1 MSDRCPLEGPALAV
15 GKGAREHNFIA
26 IEGVIGVGKTTLA
39 RLLSEAM
46 DARLALEVVEE
57 NPFLKDFYRDM
68 RRYAF
73 QTQVFFLLSRYQQQ
87 MDMMQPDLFT
97 PRLVSDYIFQ
107 KDRIFANLNL
117 SDNELKLY
125 DRLFPLLERDVPAPD
140 LVVYLQASHEVVMG
154 RIARRGREFERA
166 MPSEYIAAL
175 NEAYNYFFFHYS
187 SAPLLIVN
195 TNQCDFQTQ
204 PAALADLKRRIQ
216 EHAGG
221 TVYYTPLAGGGA

>member
-1 MSDRCPLEGPALAV
+1 VTAPA
-15 GKGAREHNFIA
+15 ARKDGFIA
-26 IEGVIGVGKTTLA
+26 VEGVIGVGKTTLA
-39 RLLSEAM
+39 RLLSETLN
-46 DARLALEVVEE
+46 ARLLLEIVEE

-87 MDMMQPDLFT
+87 MDLTQPDLFT
-97 PRLVSDYIFQ
+97 PRVVSDYIFQ

-117 SDNELKLY
+117 TDSELSLY
-125 DRLFPLLERDVPAPD
+125 DRLFPLLERDVPTPD
-140 LVVYLQASHEVVMG
+140 LVIYLQASHEVVMD
-154 RIARRGREFERA
+154 RIARRGREYERA

-175 NEAYNYFFFHYS
+175 NEAYNYFFFHYV

-195 TNQCDFQTQ
+195 TNTTDFVNDPT
-204 PAALADLKRRIQ
+204 AVTDLLKRVE

-221 TVYYTPLAGGGA
+221 TVYYTPLAGGNP